1 MEDKIANQDAT
12 QLEMVSPPKPN
23 LSQIEMV
30 LPDLNSSIQQIK
42 THDKFANVIGTEILI
57 DKMLSI
63 LGHDGDDLKNWP
75 MDTIPN
81 EKVRKNLSYSKML
94 NEINHREGRILDKEG
109 LS

>member
-1 MEDKIANQDAT
+1 
-12 QLEMVSPPKPN
+12 
-23 LSQIEMV
+23 
-30 LPDLNSSIQQIK
+30 
-42 THDKFANVIGTEILI
+42 
-57 DKMLSI
+57 MLSI